1 MIIIECEFIEG
12 KFIPSRE
19 LTGEEIKTVT
29 SVLTNG
35 SNNTIIY
42 YQGDEPYNDVIPE
55 NPYREVPL
63 WKVRA
68 ILKQMGLIPS
78 IETALNSLPEN
89 VKDIALSAWEY
100 SSTINQ
106 YSPTVKLIQ
115 QTCNLTD
122 VQMEDIFN
130 NAEKIN
136 I

>member
-1 MIIIECEFIEG
+1 MIKIKAIVTDKGSIKPEENPFTKFGSHCDGEYFYFFESDKEKKDFYNSLPILEEF
-12 KFIPSRE
+12 KSRE
-19 LTGEEIKTVT
+19 VA
-29 SVLTNG
+29 
-35 SNNTIIY
+35 
-42 YQGDEPYNDVIPE
+42 
-55 NPYREVPL
+55 L

-100 SSTINQ
+100 SATINQ

>member
-35 SNNTIIY
+35 SNNTITY
-42 YQGDEPYNDVIPE
+42 FQGDEPDAPATQE
-55 NPYREVPL
+55 LPYREVAA

-68 ILKQMGLIPS
+68 ILKQMGLIMQ

-100 SSTINQ
+100 SATINQ

>member
-1 MIIIECEFIEG
+1 MIT
-12 KFIPSRE
+12 KF
-19 LTGEEIKTVT
+19 TYKK
-29 SVLTNG
+29 
-35 SNNTIIY
+35 
-42 YQGDEPYNDVIPE
+42 QGDGRDSWTCIEKDDEGNIVNKYMVYEIV
-55 NPYREVPL
+55 REVAL

-68 ILKQMGLIPS
+68 ILKQMGLIMQ

-89 VKDIALSAWEY
+89 VKDIALLVWEY
-100 SSTINQ
+100 SATINQ

>member
-1 MIIIECEFIEG
+1 MIILKARYTDK
-12 KFIPSRE
+12 KFIPERE
-19 LTGEEIKTVT
+19 LTSQEKITVT
-29 SVLTNG
+29 SVITDG

>member
-1 MIIIECEFIEG
+1 MNKEYIYKKQADGRDSWTCIEKDEKGNVIN
-12 KFIPSRE
+12 KFMVYE
-19 LTGEEIKTVT
+19 MT
-29 SVLTNG
+29 
-35 SNNTIIY
+35 
-42 YQGDEPYNDVIPE
+42 
-55 NPYREVPL
+55 REVAL

-122 VQMEDIFN
+122 TQMEDVFD

>member
-1 MIIIECEFIEG
+1 MIKIKAIIKDGEFFTE
-12 KFIPSRE
+12 RE
-19 LTGEEIKTVT
+19 LTTAEQKTIT
-29 SVLTNG
+29 SILNDG
-35 SNNTIIY
+35 SDNTVIY
-42 YQGDEPYNDVIPE
+42 FQGDEPKE
-55 NPYREVPL
+55 NPIIINEREVAL

-89 VKDIALSAWEY
+89 IKDIALSAWEY

-122 VQMEDIFN
+122 AQMEDVFD